1 MALPSINDKNFISA
15 PITLNRVNNRN
26 NNTSELI
33 QLRREVA
40 FIDRE
45 INVHENY
52 VSLTKQLIAGNKEL
66 IKLHQEQKENINKR
80 IVVYQDTNKKLVS
93 LFDNKHAQL
102 QDLLDGKKPVRSK
115 SVQPVQT
122 SKLEEVNTLP
132 KGTLISEQKA
142 KLESDVKKHNIAIEY
157 HNNKLDKLTNTDKA
171 KGITATTKPSKKEGL
186 ATGYKPTN
194 HITTFK
200 ADNKSDIVKSSSSY
214 VSNFSSQ
221 QQRYIAQSQTNIWD
235 SIVTANIRKLI

>member
-15 PITLNRVNNRN
+15 PITLNRVNHRN

-45 INVHENY
+45 INAHENY

-66 IKLHQEQKENINKR
+66 IKLHQEQKQIILEQKENINKR
-80 IVVYQDTNKKLVS
+80 IS
-93 LFDNKHAQL
+93 LLEKNNE
-102 QDLLDGKKPVRSK
+102 LLNGMLEKRHNRSK
-115 SVQPVQT
+115 STQPVQP

-142 KLESDVKKHNIAIEY
+142 KLESDVKKHNIAIDY
-157 HNNKLDKLTNTDKA
+157 HNNKLDKLSNADKDKDVA
-171 KGITATTKPSKKEGL
+171 AATKPSKREGL

-194 HITTFK
+194 PITTTFK
-200 ADNKSDIVKSSSSY
+200 TDNKPDIVKSSSSY

-221 QQRYIAQSQTNIWD
+221 QQRYIAQSQANIWD
-235 SIVTANIRKLI
+235 SIVAANIRKLI

>member
-15 PITLNRVNNRN
+15 PITLNRVNHRN
-26 NNTSELI
+26 NNTNELI

-45 INVHENY
+45 INAHENY

-66 IKLHQEQKENINKR
+66 IKLHQEQKENNNKIIDAAKTLLSR
-80 IVVYQDTNKKLVS
+80 RGVDVS
-93 LFDNKHAQL
+93 NI
-102 QDLLDGKKPVRSK
+102 PSRSK

-132 KGTLISEQKA
+132 KGELINKLKA
-142 KLESDVKKHNIAIEY
+142 KLESDVKKHNIAIDY
-157 HNNKLDKLTNTDKA
+157 HNTKLDKLTNVDKD
-171 KGITATTKPSKKEGL
+171 KDVQTTKPSKREGL

-194 HITTFK
+194 PIPTNFK
-200 ADNKSDIVKSSSSY
+200 ADNKPDTVKSSSSY
-214 VSNFSSQ
+214 ISNFSSQ
-221 QQRYIAQSQTNIWD
+221 QQKYIAQSQANIWD
-235 SIVTANIRKLI
+235 SIVSANIGKLI

>member
-15 PITLNRVNNRN
+15 PITLNRVNHRN

-45 INVHENY
+45 INAHENY
-52 VSLTKQLIAGNKEL
+52 MSITKQLIAGNKEL
-66 IKLHQEQKENINKR
+66 IKLHQEQKQIIFEQKENINKR
-80 IVVYQDTNKKLVS
+80 IG
-93 LFDNKHAQL
+93 
-102 QDLLDGKKPVRSK
+102 LLEKNNELLNGMLEKRHNRSK
-115 SVQPVQT
+115 SVQPFQP

-132 KGTLISEQKA
+132 KGRLIREQKA
-142 KLESDVKKHNIAIEY
+142 KLESDVKKHNIAIDY
-157 HNNKLDKLTNTDKA
+157 HNNKLDKLTNSDKA
-171 KGITATTKPSKKEGL
+171 KDVTDTTKPSKKEGL

-194 HITTFK
+194 PIDTLRTDSK
-200 ADNKSDIVKSSSSY
+200 PDTVKSSSSSSY
-214 VSNFSSQ
+214 ISNFSSQ

-235 SIVTANIRKLI
+235 SIVAANIRKLI